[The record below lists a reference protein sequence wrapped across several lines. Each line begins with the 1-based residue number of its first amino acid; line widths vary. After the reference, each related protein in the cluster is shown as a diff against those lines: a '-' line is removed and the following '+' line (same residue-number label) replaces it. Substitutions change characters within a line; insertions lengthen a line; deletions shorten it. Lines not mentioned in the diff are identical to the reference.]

1 MVLHFIMKNT
11 QERWFTT
18 CFTTP
23 QIRCTTL
30 SWTIWPLFGV
40 KCLAKGH
47 LNGGDWRGSGGSVAL
62 SLTHPY
68 FICWS
73 RIKTV
78 SQAHLFN
85 LEVNAAPVFIWETKY
100 IWMRSIVLDLT
111 FPTYLNFVTKNLKKK
126 TNSGRSLISKL
137 YLCVCIYAS
146 SSGHPTCSCISASA
160 RVCLI

>member
-126 TNSGRSLISKL
+126 QTLEDLS
-137 YLCVCIYAS
+137 YQ
-146 SSGHPTCSCISASA
+146 SCICVSVYMLPLLAIQHVLVYLPLH
-160 RVCLI
+160 VCA